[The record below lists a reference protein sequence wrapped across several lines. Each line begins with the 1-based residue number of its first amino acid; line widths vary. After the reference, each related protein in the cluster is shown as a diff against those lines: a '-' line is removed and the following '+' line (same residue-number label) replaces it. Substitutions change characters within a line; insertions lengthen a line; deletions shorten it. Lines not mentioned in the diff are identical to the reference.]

1 MVFGRK
7 KANAAGSATT
17 PERLPA
23 EEEIPP
29 MPPELGSAASR
40 TAHSSYK
47 QGTPM
52 PISDITKPNHP
63 ETARRG
69 NETQLTRLGIGARTG
84 EGPDP
89 KTLFVG
95 REIGLNGE
103 ITACDRLV
111 VEGQVEASLKDCQ
124 AIEIGETGLFKGDAE
139 VRDADIRG
147 RFEGK
152 LTVHGRLMVRSA
164 GKISG
169 ELRYGQ
175 LEIECGGQIVGQVE
189 VDLRSPGGFGGE
201 RGQPVFEAPVK
212 TPATATPSI
221 QSKV

>member
-1 MVFGRK
+1 
-7 KANAAGSATT
+7 
-17 PERLPA
+17 
-23 EEEIPP
+23 
-29 MPPELGSAASR
+29 MPPEQGSAASY
-40 TAHSSYK
+40 TARSSRI

-52 PISDITKPNHP
+52 PISDITKATHP
-63 ETARRG
+63 ETARRSNDG
-69 NETQLTRLGIGARTG
+69 QLARLGIGARPG
-84 EGPDP
+84 DGPDP

-124 AIEIGETGLFKGDAE
+124 AIEIGETGLFKGAAE

-175 LEIECGGQIVGQVE
+175 LEVECGGQIIGQVE
-189 VDLRSPGGFGGE
+189 VDMRSPGGFGGE
-201 RGQPVFEAPVK
+201 RGQPTLETPVK
-212 TPATATPSI
+212 TPATAVSSI
-221 QSKV
+221 QNKA

>member
-1 MVFGRK
+1 M
-7 KANAAGSATT
+7 A
-17 PERLPA
+17 
-23 EEEIPP
+23 
-29 MPPELGSAASR
+29 
-40 TAHSSYK
+40 
-47 QGTPM
+47 
-52 PISDITKPNHP
+52 
-63 ETARRG
+63 
-69 NETQLTRLGIGARTG
+69 RLGLSARSG

-111 VEGQVEASLKDCQ
+111 VEGQVEASLKDCE
-124 AIEIGETGLFKGDAE
+124 AIEISETGLFKGAAE

-189 VDLRSPGGFGGE
+189 AGPRSPDGYGGE
-201 RGQPVFEAPVK
+201 RGQPALESPVK
-212 TPATATPSI
+212 IPATAAPSA
-221 QSKV
+221 QSDV